1 MMCLMQESPVN
12 KILFIV
18 PPNISYQDFVDPP
31 DNVKTVLKGSRNF
44 GAVITDIPL
53 GVLSLSAYLK
63 QCAGT
68 QTKLLDF
75 NVAIN
80 KQDGFEFG
88 SFPEFFRACLTPFTC
103 TDFVPDIIALSS
115 LFTPSYRNLL
125 DIAQCCR
132 DLFPSALIVAGGGV
146 PTNMFREIFRDSTC
160 IDALCYGEGERFL
173 QGLVAC
179 DDRVQ
184 YLENCSSA
192 ITRGKAAIGEGFHH
206 DFIEDLD
213 EIPFYDYSLL
223 DTEGYGL
230 NPTIG
235 AYTSI
240 DEKNNSIP
248 VMTSRGCT
256 HHCCFCSSHTVH
268 GRSMRY
274 HSIGRIKDDLILLH
288 EMYQAKTIV
297 FQDDHFMAD
306 KQRAHEII
314 RMLRDLKLSGFFP
327 NSLALYALDRP
338 MLEALKSVGVNQLV
352 LSVES
357 GSQRVLREI
366 MHKPLNLDIVKR
378 VAEDCRALGIYSD
391 VNILIG
397 LPGETR
403 QDIEDTRSFLKT
415 IEANWFRINV
425 ATPLVGSE
433 MFEIC
438 REKGHLKG
446 NYLDCNY
453 KKAVVETE
461 EFTAEYIQ
469 EMSYLLNLELNFVEN
484 ADLRR
489 GNYLIALSGFENALR
504 AKSDHALAY
513 YFAARCHEKL
523 GHEDKAKQY
532 ADIGCTIV
540 RDSSFWA
547 HYMNIFGLSFW

>member
-1 MMCLMQESPVN
+1 MQESPVN

-18 PPNISYQDFVDPP
+18 PPNISYQDFVTPP
-31 DNVKTVLKGSRNF
+31 DNVKAVLKGTRSF

-63 QCAGT
+63 RYSDT
-68 QTKLLDF
+68 QTRLLDF
-75 NVAIN
+75 NIAIN
-80 KQDGFEFG
+80 KQVGFEFS
-88 SFPEFFRACLTPFTC
+88 SFPDFYRACLTTYSC
-103 TDFVPDIIALSS
+103 TDFVPNIIALSA
-115 LFTPSYRNLL
+115 LFTPSYRNML

-132 DLFPSALIVAGGGV
+132 DLFPRALIVAGGGV
-146 PTNMFREIFRDSTC
+146 PTNMYREIFRDSSC
-160 IDALCYGEGERFL
+160 IDALCYGEGERFFA
-173 QGLVAC
+173 GLLAS
-179 DDRVQ
+179 DDWIR
-184 YLENCSSA
+184 YLEECPSG
-192 ITRGKAAIGEGFHH
+192 ITRERAAQGKSFQH

-223 DTEGYGL
+223 DTDGYGL

-240 DEKNNSIP
+240 DEKNKSIP

-274 HSIGRIKDDLILLH
+274 HSIGRIKNDLVMLQ
-288 EMYQAKTIV
+288 EKYQVKTVV

-314 RMLRDLKLSGFFP
+314 GLLRDLKLTGFFP

-338 MLEALKSVGVNQLV
+338 MLEALKSIGVNQLV

-357 GSQRVLREI
+357 GSQRVLRDI

-403 QDIEDTRSFLKT
+403 QDMEDTRSFLKT

-453 KKAVVETE
+453 KKAVVETG

-484 ADLRR
+484 ADLRC
-489 GNYLIALSGFENALR
+489 GDYLTALSGFENALR

-523 GHEDKAKQY
+523 GHEQKAREY
-532 ADIGCTIV
+532 TEIGRNIV
-540 RDSSFWA
+540 QGSNFWA
-547 HYMNIFGLSFW
+547 HYVKTFNLTF

>member
-1 MMCLMQESPVN
+1 MQQSHVN
-12 KILFIV
+12 KVLFVV
-18 PPNISYQDFVDPP
+18 PPNISYQDFVNPP
-31 DNVKTVLKGSRNF
+31 DNVKTVSRWGRSY

-63 QCAGT
+63 RSAGT
-68 QTKLLDF
+68 ETRLLDL
-75 NVAIN
+75 NVEIN
-80 KQDGFEFG
+80 KLDGFPYN
-88 SFPEFFRACLTPFTC
+88 SFPEFFSACLAGLASG
-103 TDFVPDIIALSS
+103 DFVPDIVALSA

-125 DIAQCCR
+125 DIAHCCR
-132 DLFPSALIVAGGGV
+132 ALFPGALIIAGGGV
-146 PTNMFREIFRDSTC
+146 PTNMYLEIFRDSSC
-160 IDALCYGEGERFL
+160 FDALCYGEGERFL
-173 QGLVAC
+173 ESLVNCA
-179 DDRVQ
+179 DQQQ
-184 YLENCSSA
+184 YLEQSPSG
-192 ITRGKAAIGEGFHH
+192 ITRDKVAKGAAFHH

-223 DTEGYGL
+223 DTAGYGL

-240 DEKNNSIP
+240 DEKSNSIP

-268 GRSMRY
+268 GRAMRY
-274 HSIGRIKDDLILLH
+274 HSIGRIRSDLIMLK
-288 EMYQAKTIV
+288 ESYQAKTIV

-306 KQRAHEII
+306 KKRAHEII
-314 RMLRDLKLSGFFP
+314 AMLRDLQLSAFFP
-327 NSLALYALDRP
+327 NSLALYALDRA

-357 GSQRVLREI
+357 GSERVLREI
-366 MHKPLNLDIVKR
+366 MHKPLNLGIVKR
-378 VAEDCRALGIYSD
+378 VVEDCRALGIYSD

-403 QDIEDTRSFLKT
+403 QDIEDTRAFLKT
-415 IEANWFRINV
+415 IDANWFRINV

-433 MFEIC
+433 MYEIC
-438 REKGHLKG
+438 LEKDNLKG

-469 EMSYLLNLELNFVEN
+469 EMSYLLNLELNFVQN
-484 ADLRR
+484 ADLRA
-489 GNYLIALSGFENALR
+489 GNYVMALSGFENAIR
-504 AKSDHALAY
+504 ARNDHALAY
-513 YFAARCHEKL
+513 YFAARCREKL
-523 GHEDKAKQY
+523 GHPDQAEQY
-532 ADIGCTIV
+532 ASIGRVIV

-547 HYMNIFGLSFW
+547 NYMKMFDLSF